1 MAVVVKQPRVRQP
14 GRKAPKNV
22 YGLRIRI
29 RIRLYTCNMGRGP
42 TDKWHVA
49 ATAKATKVSSQ
60 IARLQHV
67 SQQLQLIFP
76 GNRYRMWATFQTF

>member
-1 MAVVVKQPRVRQP
+1 
-14 GRKAPKNV
+14 
-22 YGLRIRI
+22 
-29 RIRLYTCNMGRGP
+29 MGRGP

-76 GNRYRMWATFQTF
+76 GNRFRMWATFQTF